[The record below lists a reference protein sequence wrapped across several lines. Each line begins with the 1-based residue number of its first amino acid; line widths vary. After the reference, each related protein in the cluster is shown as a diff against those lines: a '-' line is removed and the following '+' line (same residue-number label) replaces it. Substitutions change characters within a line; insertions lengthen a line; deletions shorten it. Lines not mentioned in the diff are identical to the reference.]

1 MTSEKM
7 LHNIDSNTKTVH
19 IETGNMLNM
28 NNIMLKVW
36 QSPVDELVECLKIV
50 AKDSQDTPPVPE
62 DGLLKIGPSKN
73 INESANSF
81 DVEDKKDL
89 KINVKVFVTNTDKNT
104 LTDAVNEALSSLGT
118 DSIDSLVL
126 ACPCSDETLNEKSLP
141 CLQELWRVLEDFV
154 ERKQI
159 VSVGLSNIDT
169 QVFIAL
175 YNWAKIKPSIVQ
187 VNLATC
193 CVVPPALQEFS
204 KQNDIQLN
212 TTSDPADILPKDSLK
227 EVLEPSLPFG
237 LVWIFRYQV
246 QVKCRGVL
254 ANKGYVVCCQ
264 RTV

>member
-1 MTSEKM
+1 M
-7 LHNIDSNTKTVH
+7 LHNVSDKAKTIH

-50 AKDSQDTPPVPE
+50 AKESPDPPPALD
-62 DGLLKIGPSKN
+62 DGLLKIGPLKN
-73 INESANSF
+73 NSELANSF

-89 KINVKVFVTNTDKNT
+89 KINVKVFVTKTDKESLLN
-104 LTDAVNEALSSLGT
+104 AVNGALSSLAT
-118 DSIDSLVL
+118 DTIDSLVL
-126 ACPCSDETLNEKSLP
+126 ACPETMTEKSLS

-154 ERKQI
+154 DSKKI
-159 VSVGLSNIDT
+159 ISVGLSNIDT
-169 QVFIAL
+169 QLFISL
-175 YNWAKIKPSIVQ
+175 YNWAKVKPSIVQ

-204 KQNDIQLN
+204 KQNDVQLN
-212 TTSDPADILPKDSLK
+212 TTSDPADILPKDSMK
-227 EVLEPSLPFG
+227 QVIDPQLPFS

-254 ANKGYVVCCQ
+254 ASKGYVVCCQ
-264 RTV
+264 RSL